1 MRISEF
7 NITNFQGL
15 RNAALVVSEPLLL
28 VSGHN
33 GAGKSSLL
41 DAISMALTGQPR
53 RVNLKKDMGQLV
65 TEGQKKGEAHIVW
78 VGNDGEEQT
87 SWVML
92 PKGNTAPVPDLPYL
106 PFVLDASKF
115 AALDGKERRRVLFD
129 LTGAKAS
136 PNEFG
141 TRLEAKGAAPA
152 LVEKIKPMLRS
163 GPQAAADQAKDYA
176 SEARGAWKALTGE
189 NYGSD
194 KAEGWEPEAIHVDG
208 IDQAQVDQVAEQVRV
223 LDQDLTEAQQV
234 LGGHKANAA
243 ASVQRQQRIQQLQE
257 VADLIERRRTKLDVD
272 KANRDEWDGKLAEAR
287 RAAEGGPAHDPLE
300 CPHCQGA
307 LELHRGAPGERIE
320 VRAYVAPEKV
330 ADPDAAKRVTEYSG
344 YLESALRAVQNSERD
359 VRASEDAAAQVQALQ
374 AEAANVPNEGA
385 IANAEQTINEL
396 RQERDKLNAKHQALQ
411 EAMAATSGRAELIA
425 KAAKHHVE
433 VQCWSLIA
441 DALGP
446 NGIPAEILA
455 DAIGPMN
462 NLLAIQSAAAGWS
475 KVQISSDIDVT
486 FGGRLYGLLSESE
499 KWRCDTLLAVAIARL
514 SGIGLV
520 VLDRL
525 DVLDLPSRGQALGL
539 LRRLTADGDLQSVI
553 LAGTLKQPMATVPTG
568 MQAVWIDG
576 GVIHGNQAKAA

>member
-1 MRISEF
+1 MRITSF
-7 NITNFQGL
+7 NVTNFQGL

-41 DAISMALTGQPR
+41 DAISMAFTGQPR

-65 TEGQKKGEAHIVW
+65 TEGQKKGEAHITW
-78 VGNDGEEQT
+78 QDSNGEEQV

-92 PKGNTAPVPDLPYL
+92 PKGNTAPLLDLPFL
-106 PFVLDASKF
+106 PFVLDAEKF
-115 AALDGKERRRVLFD
+115 AALDGKERRRTLFE

-141 TRLEAKGAAPA
+141 ARLEAKGAAPA
-152 LVEKIKPMLRS
+152 LVEKVKPMLRS
-163 GPQAAADQAKDYA
+163 GPQAAADQAKEYA

-189 NYGSD
+189 AYGSD
-194 KAEGWEPEAIHVDG
+194 KAEGWEPEAITVEG

-223 LDQDLTEAQQV
+223 LEQDLSEAQQT

-243 ASVQRQQRIQQLQE
+243 AAAQRQQRIAQLTE
-257 VADLIERRRTKLDVD
+257 LAGMLERRQSKLAEDE
-272 KANRDEWDGKLAEAR
+272 KRRDEWDAKLAEAR
-287 RAAEGGPAHDPLE
+287 RAAEGGSAHDPLE
-300 CPHCQGA
+300 CPHCKGA

-330 ADPDAAKRVTEYSG
+330 ADPEAAKRVTEYGG
-344 YLESALRAVQNSERD
+344 YLESAVRAVQNSKRD
-359 VRASEDAAAQVQALQ
+359 LDECTRAADQLAALQQEAAA
-374 AEAANVPNEGA
+374 VPSADA

-396 RQERDKLNAKHQALQ
+396 RQERDKLNAKRQALQ
-411 EAMAATSGRAELIA
+411 DALAATSGRADLIA
-425 KAAKHHVE
+425 RAAQQHKLVKS
-433 VQCWSLIA
+433 WSLIA

-455 DAIGPMN
+455 DALGPIN
-462 NLLAIQSAAAGWS
+462 NLLAIQSAATGWS

-499 KWRCDTLLAVAIARL
+499 KWRCDTLLAIAIARL
-514 SGIGLV
+514 SGIGMV
-520 VLDRL
+520 VIDRL
-525 DVLDLPSRGQALGL
+525 DVLDLPSRGQAISL
-539 LRRLTADGDLQSVI
+539 LRTLTADGDLQTAI
-553 LAGTLKQPMATVPTG
+553 IAGTLKQPMATVPIG
-568 MQAVWIDG
+568 MQAVWIDS

>member
-1 MRISEF
+1 MRISEL

-28 VSGHN
+28 VSGLN

-41 DAISMALTGQPR
+41 DAISMAFTGQPR
-53 RVNLKKDMGQLV
+53 RVNLKKDMAQLV
-65 TEGQKKGEAHIVW
+65 TEGQKKGEVHITW
-78 VGNDGEEQT
+78 SDDAGEEQT

-92 PKGNTAPVPDLPYL
+92 PKGNTAPVLDLPYL

-115 AALDGKERRRVLFD
+115 ASLDGKERRKMLFD

-141 TRLEAKGAAPA
+141 KRLEDKGAAPA

-163 GPQAAADQAKDYA
+163 GPQAAADQAKEYA
-176 SEARGAWKALTGE
+176 SEARGAWKALAGE

-194 KAEGWEPEAIHVDG
+194 KAEGWEPAEVQVSGIEQADVDAAA
-208 IDQAQVDQVAEQVRV
+208 AQVRT
-223 LDQDLTEAQQV
+223 LDQDLAEAQQT
-234 LGGHKANAA
+234 LGGHRSARSAA
-243 ASVQRQQRIQQLQE
+243 DQRQKRIQQLQE
-257 VADLIERRRTKLDVD
+257 VASQLERRQLKLQTDITH
-272 KANRDEWDGKLAEAR
+272 REEWDGKLVQAR
-287 RAAEGGPAHDPLE
+287 EAAEGEKPRAVLE
-300 CPHCQGA
+300 CPCCNEK
-307 LELHRGAPGERIE
+307 LEMSGGVLVKHNAPL
-320 VRAYVAPEKV
+320 KV
-330 ADPDAAKRVTEYSG
+330 ADPEAAKRVIEYGG
-344 YLESALRAVQNSERD
+344 YLESALRAVQNSQRD
-359 VRASEDAAAQVQALQ
+359 VKEAEDAAAQVLALQ
-374 AEAANVPNEGA
+374 AEAASVPSEEA

-396 RQERDKLNAKHQALQ
+396 RQERDKLNAKHLALQ

-433 VQCWSLIA
+433 VKCWSLIA

-499 KWRCDTLLAVAIARL
+499 QWRCDTLLAIAIARL
-514 SGIGLV
+514 SGICMV
-520 VLDRL
+520 MLDRL
-525 DVLDLPSRGQALGL
+525 DVLDLPSRGQALSL
-539 LRRLTADGDLQSVI
+539 LRTLTAGGDLQSVI
-553 LAGTLKQPMATVPTG
+553 LAGTLKQPMATVPPG
-568 MQAVWIDG
+568 MQAVWIDQ
-576 GVIHGNQAKAA
+576 GVIHENQAKAA

>member
-1 MRISEF
+1 MRITSL
-7 NITNFQGL
+7 NVTNFQGL
-15 RNAALVVSEPLLL
+15 RNAALAVSEPLLL

-41 DAISMALTGQPR
+41 DAISMAFTGQPR

-65 TEGQKKGEAHIVW
+65 TEGQKKGEAHITW
-78 VGNDGEEQT
+78 LDSNGEEQV

-92 PKGNTAPVPDLPYL
+92 PKGNTAPLLDLPFL
-106 PFVLDASKF
+106 PFVLDAEKF
-115 AALDGKERRRVLFD
+115 AALDGKERRRMLFE

-141 TRLEAKGAAPA
+141 ARLEAKGAAPA
-152 LVEKIKPMLRS
+152 LVEKVKPMLRS
-163 GPQAAADQAKDYA
+163 GPQAAADQAKEYA

-189 NYGSD
+189 AYGSD
-194 KAEGWEPEAIHVDG
+194 KADGWEPEAIHVEG

-223 LDQDLTEAQQV
+223 LEQDLSEAQQT

-243 ASVQRQQRIQQLQE
+243 AAAQRQQRIAQLTE
-257 VADLIERRRTKLDVD
+257 LAGMLDRRESKLAEDE
-272 KANRDEWDGKLAEAR
+272 KRRDEWDAKLAEAR

-320 VRAYVAPEKV
+320 VRAYLAPDKV
-330 ADPDAAKRVTEYSG
+330 ADPEAAKRVTEYSG
-344 YLESALRAVQNSERD
+344 YLESAVRAVQNSKRD
-359 VRASEDAAAQVQALQ
+359 LDECTRAADQLAALQQEAAA
-374 AEAANVPNEGA
+374 VPSADA

-396 RQERDKLNAKHQALQ
+396 RQERDRLNAKRQALQ
-411 EAMAATSGRAELIA
+411 DALAATSGRADLIA
-425 KAAKHHVE
+425 KAAQQHELVKS
-433 VQCWSLIA
+433 WSLIA

-455 DAIGPMN
+455 DALGPIN
-462 NLLAIQSAAAGWS
+462 NLLAIQSAATGWS

-499 KWRCDTLLAVAIARL
+499 KWRCDTLLAIAIARL
-514 SGIGLV
+514 SGIGMV
-520 VLDRL
+520 VIDRL
-525 DVLDLPSRGQALGL
+525 DVLDLPSRGQAISL
-539 LRRLTADGDLQSVI
+539 LRTLTADGTLQTAI
-553 LAGTLKQPMATVPTG
+553 IAGTLKQPMATVPTG

>member
-78 VGNDGEEQT
+78 VGDDGEEQT

-141 TRLEAKGAAPA
+141 TRLEAKGAVPA

-223 LDQDLTEAQQV
+223 LDQDLAEAQQA

-243 ASVQRQQRIQQLQE
+243 SAAQRQQRIEQLYTLVEQ
-257 VADLIERRRTKLDVD
+257 APRRAAKLKEDE
-272 KANRDEWDGKLAEAR
+272 KRRDEWDGKLAAAR
-287 RAAEGGPAHDPLE
+287 EAAEGEKPRTALE
-300 CPHCQGA
+300 CPCCNEKLDLSGGA
-307 LELHRGAPGERIE
+307 LVKHNAPQ
-320 VRAYVAPEKV
+320 KL
-330 ADPDAAKRVTEYSG
+330 ADPEAAKRVIEYSG
-344 YLESALRAVQNSERD
+344 YLESALRAIQNSQRD
-359 VRASEDAAAQVQALQ
+359 LQECTSAADQLVALEQEASAAPSAD
-374 AEAANVPNEGA
+374 A

-553 LAGTLKQPMATVPTG
+553 LAGTLKQPMATVPPG

>member
-1 MRISEF
+1 MRITEF

-41 DAISMALTGQPR
+41 DAISMAFTGQPR
-53 RVNLKKDMGQLV
+53 RVNLKKDMAQLV
-65 TEGQKKGEAHIVW
+65 TEGQKKGEAHIAFIDA
-78 VGNDGEEQT
+78 NGEEHT
-87 SWVML
+87 AWAML
-92 PKGNTAPVPDLPYL
+92 PKGNTSPLLDLPYL
-106 PFVLDASKF
+106 PFVLDATKF
-115 AALDGKERRRVLFD
+115 AGLDGKERRRVLFD

-141 TRLEAKGAAPA
+141 KRLEDKGAAPA

-163 GPQAAADQAKDYA
+163 GPQAAADQAKEYA

-194 KAEGWEPEAIHVDG
+194 KAEGWEPESIQIAG
-208 IDQAQVDQVAEQVRV
+208 IEQADIDKVAEQVRA
-223 LDQDLTEAQQV
+223 LDQDLAEAQQT

-243 ASVQRQQRIQQLQE
+243 AAAQRQQRIAELKE
-257 VADLIERRRTKLDVD
+257 TATLIDRRKVKLDTDMVSL
-272 KANRDEWDGKLAEAR
+272 DEWDEKVS
-287 RAAEGGPAHDPLE
+287 AATQAASGAPAHNPLA
-300 CPHCQGA
+300 CPHCQGQ
-307 LELHRGAPGERIE
+307 LEYKAGVLT
-320 VRAYVAPEKV
+320 AYVAPELI
-330 ADPDAAKRVTEYSG
+330 ADPEAVKRLPEYKG
-344 YLESALRAVQNSERD
+344 YQQGALRAVENSRRD
-359 VRASEDAAAQVQALQ
+359 LKAAEDAAAQVAALE
-374 AEAANVPNEGA
+374 AEAASVPAADA
-385 IANAEQTINEL
+385 IANAEQVINEL
-396 RQERDKLNAKHQALQ
+396 RQVRDKNNAKHLALQ
-411 EAMAATSGRAELIA
+411 DAMAATSGRVELIA

-433 VQCWSLIA
+433 VQCWTLIA

-514 SGIGLV
+514 SGIGMV
-520 VLDRL
+520 MLDRL

-539 LRRLTADGDLQSVI
+539 LRTLTADGDLQSVI
-553 LAGTLKQPMATVPTG
+553 LAGTLKQPMATVPAG
-568 MQAVWIDG
+568 MQAVWIDQ